1 MPTPPDRPGAH
12 RPTEN
17 EGPTLAAAILRLHR
31 ALVRE
36 LRIEVVGGGVVLR
49 GRAATFYGK
58 QLALHEVLRRGLVVV
73 ANDIV
78 VAPSRF
84 DETMA

>member
-1 MPTPPDRPGAH
+1 MPTPPDRPGVP

-17 EGPTLAAAILRLHR
+17 EGPLLAAAILRLHR
-31 ALVRE
+31 SLVRE

-58 QLALHEVLRRGLVVV
+58 QLALHEVLRRGLAVV

-78 VAPSRF
+78 VAPARF